1 MTSSQINEIF
11 DKTSFLHGI
20 NATYIEEMFEKFQYD
35 PNSVPSDW
43 KEFFTGITDNIKKQN
58 NLKASWS
65 REREVELSNGDL
77 VSAVDGNWSRKSYS
91 EEIQIDN
98 KNSLT
103 VEEIKQQTLDSI
115 GALRLIRAFR
125 VNGHLIANL
134 DPLNLKEITQHP
146 ELDYR
151 NYGFTDKDLNKDI
164 FIDGSL
170 GLNSGKLNEIIK
182 ILSETYSGSIGVEFV
197 HIQDP
202 DQKQWVQERI
212 EEVRN
217 KTHFTEKGKI
227 AIYRR
232 LLEAE
237 MFEKFLDKKYLG
249 TKRFGLV
256 GSESTIPGIEQII
269 KQSCLSGIEDI
280 YIGTAHRGRLTL
292 LSSVMEVPLRS
303 IMAKF
308 QGGGEDPNEVLG
320 SGDVKYHLGIS
331 SDREFEGKKIHLS
344 LTPNPSHLESVDPVV
359 VGKVRAE
366 QTMLQ
371 DKTNDRVIGLLIH
384 GDAAMAGQGVVA
396 ETFAMSQLRGFRT
409 GGTIHF
415 VINNQIGFTT
425 VPHYGRSAPYCTE
438 IAKIIQAPIFHVNGD
453 DVESVVHVCRLA
465 VEFRN
470 KFKTDVV
477 VDMFCYRRSG
487 HNEMDLPEF
496 TQPLMYQK
504 IKEHKTALK
513 IYEEKLKEESVLTDI
528 EALNQHEEYKKVLE
542 EEFALSKS
550 YKSNKADW
558 LEGSWKGL
566 STASFDARRGKTS
579 VTIEDLKFIAKEIHR
594 IPEDFNIHKRIKK
607 IYEER
612 LNSVLN
618 DSGIDWATA
627 ESLAFATLLKEG
639 FGVRLSGQDS
649 GRGTFSQRHAVLY
662 DQMNEKRF
670 VPLRHFMD
678 KQGFFEV
685 IDSFL
690 SEYGVLGFEYGYSQV
705 DPRTLVLWEGQFGDF
720 ANNAQTI
727 IDQFITTGERKW
739 LRMSGLTLLLPH
751 GHEGQGSEHSSARLE
766 RFLQMCAEDNIQV
779 VNCTSPAN
787 YFHVLRRQ
795 LHRDFRKPLIIMTPK
810 STLRHKKNVSSVDQF
825 INSSTFHRILR
836 DEISV
841 QEEKKINRVLLCS
854 GKIYFELQDKID
866 KLKKENVFILRID
879 QLYPFPYDVLKDEL
893 KRFPEAE
900 VYWVQEEPSNM
911 GAFRFIKHRVESVM
925 ASMNRNEELL
935 FIGRKASASPA
946 TGILDRHIENQ
957 KNILRLAIEADKQ
970 EIISNKDGVSLVKF
984 KLPIE

>member
-20 NATYIEEMFEKFQYD
+20 NAAYIEEMFEKFQSN

-65 REREVELSNGDL
+65 KEREVELSNGDL

-98 KNSLT
+98 KNSVT
-103 VEEIKQQTLDSI
+103 VEDIKQQTLDSI

-134 DPLNLKEITQHP
+134 DPLNLKEINQHP

-197 HIQDP
+197 HIQDA

-594 IPEDFNIHKRIKK
+594 IPEDFNVHKRIKK

-612 LNSVLN
+612 LNSVLDN
-618 DSGIDWATA
+618 SGIDWATA

-670 VPLRHFMD
+670 VPLRHFID

-810 STLRHKKNVSSVDQF
+810 STLRHKKNVSYVDQF
-825 INSSTFHRILR
+825 INGSTFHRILR

-841 QEEKKINRVLLCS
+841 KEEKKINRVLLCS
-854 GKIYFELQDKID
+854 GKIYFELQDEID